1 MKRLPFRWPFIIFV
15 LYIFFQTLTVNKF
28 NIRVYAI
35 ILNET
40 KDAVLISDEFQ
51 LGMRMTKFPGGG
63 LDFGEGT
70 IDCLKREAIEEFGQ
84 EIEIESHFY
93 TTDYFQKALFY
104 EDSQLISIYYTAS
117 FKEPIQFKVSEKPF
131 DYGLEEN
138 GKQSFRWSK
147 LKDMDKEIFS
157 FPIDKKVAGL
167 IFKILN
173 SEF

>member
-1 MKRLPFRWPFIIFV
+1 MNI
-15 LYIFFQTLTVNKF
+15 NKF

-35 ILNET
+35 ILNES

-51 LGMRMTKFPGGG
+51 LGIRMIKFPGGG

-84 EIEIESHFY
+84 EIEIEKHFY

-104 EDSQLISIYYTAS
+104 EDSQLISIYYIAR
-117 FKEPIQFKVSEKPF
+117 FKEPIKFSVSEKPF
-131 DYGLEEN
+131 DYGNEEN
-138 GKQSFRWSK
+138 GKISFRWVK
-147 LKDMDKEIFS
+147 LKNIGSEEFS

-167 IFKILN
+167 ILKN